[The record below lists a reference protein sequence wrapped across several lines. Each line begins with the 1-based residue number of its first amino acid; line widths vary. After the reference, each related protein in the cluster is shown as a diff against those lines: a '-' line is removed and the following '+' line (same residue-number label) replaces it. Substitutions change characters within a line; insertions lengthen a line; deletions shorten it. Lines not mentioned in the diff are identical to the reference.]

1 LLEPLEY
8 DDDDED
14 DDGSASETSSL
25 VGHSRRSRS
34 AGSSLPTSR
43 KASPMPGMRSEG
55 RSNDVMGRIAGMF
68 GGNKKPDGRGGY
80 NTINED

>member
-1 LLEPLEY
+1 
-8 DDDDED
+8 
-14 DDGSASETSSL
+14 
-25 VGHSRRSRS
+25 
-34 AGSSLPTSR
+34 
-43 KASPMPGMRSEG
+43 MPGMRSEG